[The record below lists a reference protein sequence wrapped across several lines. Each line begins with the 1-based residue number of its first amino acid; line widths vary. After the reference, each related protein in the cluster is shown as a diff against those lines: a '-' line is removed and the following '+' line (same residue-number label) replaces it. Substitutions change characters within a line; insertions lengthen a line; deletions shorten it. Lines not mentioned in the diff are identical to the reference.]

1 MNKQTIKAFFDN
13 QASHWDED
21 LVRNEPVIKTILDN
35 AHIKENINVL
45 DVACGTGV
53 LFPDYINRNANFTAI
68 DLSEEMVKIAKEKYP
83 KFNIL
88 CGDVETT
95 EFSEP
100 FDVIMIYNAFPH
112 FPNPASLI
120 ETLAN
125 KLTPNGYLSI
135 AHGMSREALLKHHD
149 GKASEV
155 SIPLLEIDELEKLFL
170 PYFTIETKI
179 SNQEMYQIV
188 GKKK

>member
-1 MNKQTIKAFFDN
+1 MNKQTIKAFFDK
-13 QASHWDED
+13 QASHWDDD
-21 LVRNEPVIKTILDN
+21 LVRNEPVIQTILDN
-35 AHIKENINVL
+35 AHVTNNTKLL

-53 LFPDYINRNANFTAI
+53 LFSDYIERQTDVTAI
-68 DLSEEMVKIAKEKYP
+68 DISDEMVKIAKQKYP
-83 KFNIL
+83 NINIL

-95 EFSEP
+95 DFTES

-120 ETLAN
+120 ETLSK
-125 KLTPNGYLSI
+125 KLTSNGYLSI

-149 GKASEV
+149 GKASSV
-155 SIPLLEIDELEKLFL
+155 SIPLLEIDDLEQLLL

-179 SNQEMYQIV
+179 SNNEMYQIV
-188 GKKK
+188 GRKK